1 MCRSQGATVKAD
13 VPETR
18 APARRTPGV
27 PDTATASMPSRKVL
41 GGSSSKSSPA
51 PEQRAALPAAPG
63 SARTQPAVST
73 SRPIT
78 SDTAICGPSDANLI
92 DTNRL
97 AETIPV
103 FLKDWASKVNQFAG
117 SHYKEQ
123 RRPADNMNL
132 VTLQRALGI
141 SGSAAFNL
149 SDLADGAK
157 KNQCIMRCAQE
168 LKKQLPAETIKVFR
182 KDKEALP
189 VLFSQVTW

>member
-27 PDTATASMPSRKVL
+27 PSTATASMPSRETL
-41 GGSSSKSSPA
+41 GATATKSSGPA
-51 PEQRAALPAAPG
+51 NKPALPPASSAAKK
-63 SARTQPAVST
+63 AVPASNQKAT
-73 SRPIT
+73 S
-78 SDTAICGPSDANLI
+78 SETAFCTPSDASLI
-92 DTNRL
+92 DASRL

-103 FLKDWASKVNQFAG
+103 FLKDWATKVNAFAG

-132 VTLQRALGI
+132 VTLQKALGI
-141 SGSAAFNL
+141 TGASACNL
-149 SDLADGAK
+149 NDLADGAK

-168 LKKQLPAETIKVFR
+168 LKKQLPADAIKTFR